1 MGLPNY
7 LPRDHEGMQ
16 VYSTPAH
23 EGLQVAE
30 QNPHSDQG
38 QPNPHSYQEQ
48 PNPHSSQGQ
57 QNPYTYQ
64 GQIQPDVVP
73 LSALGEDK
81 YTTDGLLRAYRGRMI
96 CGVAA
101 RTFWTIFGVVVL
113 LVVIAAAVGGGIGG
127 SQAARNAPAAKDAA
141 SARFV
146 PL

>member
-23 EGLQVAE
+23 EGLQVVE

-38 QPNPHSYQEQ
+38 Q

-127 SQAARNAPAAKDAA
+127 SQAARNAQAAKDAA